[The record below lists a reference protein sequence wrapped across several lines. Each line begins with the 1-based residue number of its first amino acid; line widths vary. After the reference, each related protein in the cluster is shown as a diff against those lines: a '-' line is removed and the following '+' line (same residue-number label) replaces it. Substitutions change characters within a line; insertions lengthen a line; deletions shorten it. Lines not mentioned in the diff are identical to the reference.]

1 MAAAPRTCVS
11 RSGGSMES
19 GTSVD
24 PRPRV
29 VRLRAG
35 AAIVDSVSSN
45 PLNACRV
52 FADTPRACSSASRLI
67 RTDSCGQQ
75 SPAQRETS
83 FPAARTRMHCA
94 RAEVRLCGD
103 LRPSRQLQNLLESR
117 RTVEVFCGL
126 GKSKVASRAP
136 PSSVGDL
143 TTGVRPG
150 CSLDL
155 AWPGL
160 TAPPARAR
168 PVGRS
173 VEHPG

>member
-1 MAAAPRTCVS
+1 
-11 RSGGSMES
+11 MES
-19 GTSVD
+19 GAPLD

-35 AAIVDSVSSN
+35 AAIVYSVTS
-45 PLNACRV
+45 
-52 FADTPRACSSASRLI
+52 
-67 RTDSCGQQ
+67 
-75 SPAQRETS
+75 SPARTLAVFFAEHRALARAAFAVDKNEAAVVSNRLPNGKTS

-94 RAEVRLCGD
+94 RAEVRLRGD

-136 PSSVGDL
+136 PGSVGDL
-143 TTGVRPG
+143 NTGIRPG

-160 TAPPARAR
+160 TAPPAPAR